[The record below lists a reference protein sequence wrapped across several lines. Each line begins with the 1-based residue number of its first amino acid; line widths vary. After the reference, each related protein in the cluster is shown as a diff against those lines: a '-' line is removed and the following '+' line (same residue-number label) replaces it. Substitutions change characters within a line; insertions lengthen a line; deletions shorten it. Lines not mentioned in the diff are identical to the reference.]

1 MSSYIILVIKT
12 KMWIFKKKDK
22 LSYSLNFDTFD
33 NISFEKN
40 KLQIQSRNSRIRGS
54 KVNSLG

>member
-40 KLQIQSRNSRIRGS
+40 KLQIQSRNS
-54 KVNSLG
+54 